1 MISLRGVSRTFP
13 ARSGAVTALH
23 GIDLDIAEGEFVA
36 VIGRS
41 GCGKSTLLRLI
52 AGLLP
57 ATSGT
62 ITIGGVPVRAPTRD
76 VALMQQQPALLP
88 WRTALANVMLP
99 VEIARLP
106 RHTHEARATEL
117 LDAVGLAGFHHR
129 HPYELSGGMQQRV
142 ALCRALIQQPRVL
155 LMDEP
160 FSALDA
166 LTREDLATQLQELHL
181 ARPATTVFVT
191 HSIQEAVLL
200 ADRVVVLSPRP
211 GRVREVL
218 DVDIG
223 RPRSLGH
230 SAALP
235 AVAECVAHLH
245 DLLLSAGAPLS
256 AGDQFP
262 AGELRSGNHR
272 ATAEVPQVPGSV
284 RGKSQS
290 GDTPLGAS

>member
-1 MISLRGVSRTFP
+1 MITLSRVSRSF
-13 ARSGAVTALH
+13 GAVAALEE
-23 GIDLDIAEGEFVA
+23 IDLSIAEGEFVA

-57 ATSGT
+57 ATAGT
-62 ITIGGVPVRAPTRD
+62 VTVEGTPVTAPRRSI
-76 VALMQQQPALLP
+76 ALMQQQPALLP
-88 WRTALANVMLP
+88 WRTALDNVMLP
-99 VEIARLP
+99 VEIAKLP
-106 RHTHEARATEL
+106 RPPHRTRAAEL
-117 LDAVGLAGFHHR
+117 LDAAGLAGFHDR

-166 LTREDLATQLQELHL
+166 LTREDLAAQLQDLHL

-200 ADRVVVLSPRP
+200 ADRVVVLTPRP
-211 GRVREVL
+211 GRVRKVL
-218 DVDIG
+218 DVDIA

-245 DLLLSAGAPLS
+245 DLLA
-256 AGDQFP
+256 
-262 AGELRSGNHR
+262 
-272 ATAEVPQVPGSV
+272 
-284 RGKSQS
+284 
-290 GDTPLGAS
+290 

>member
-1 MISLRGVSRTFP
+1 MIVAHRVSRTFP
-13 ARSGAVTALH
+13 GRSGSVAALRE
-23 GIDLDIAEGEFVA
+23 IDLEVAEGEFVA

-52 AGLLP
+52 AGLLAP
-57 ATSGT
+57 TSGRVT
-62 ITIGGVPVRAPTRD
+62 VDGEPVTAPRRE

-88 WRTALANVMLP
+88 WRTALGNVLLP
-99 VEIARLP
+99 VEIARQP
-106 RHTHEARATEL
+106 RAAGAERAREL

-166 LTREDLATQLQELHL
+166 LTRKDMADQMQALHL

-200 ADRVVVLSPRP
+200 ADRVVILSPRP

-218 DVDIG
+218 AVDIP
-223 RPRSLGH
+223 RPRSLGR

-245 DLLLSAGAPLS
+245 DVLA
-256 AGDQFP
+256 
-262 AGELRSGNHR
+262 
-272 ATAEVPQVPGSV
+272 
-284 RGKSQS
+284 K
-290 GDTPLGAS
+290 ASDP

>member
-1 MISLRGVSRTFP
+1 MIALTRVSRTFP
-13 ARSGAVTALH
+13 ARTETVAALH
-23 GIDLDIAEGEFVA
+23 EIDLTVAEGEFVA

-52 AGLLP
+52 AGLLEP
-57 ATSGT
+57 TSGT
-62 ITIGGVPVRAPTRD
+62 ITVDGGPVRGPRRD

-88 WRTALANVMLP
+88 WRTALGNVLLP

-106 RHTHEARATEL
+106 RAEGADRAREL

-166 LTREDLATQLQELHL
+166 LTREDMAAQLQALHL

-218 DVDIG
+218 AVDIP
-223 RPRSLGH
+223 RPRSLGR

-245 DLLLSAGAPLS
+245 DVLAK
-256 AGDQFP
+256 AGDD
-262 AGELRSGNHR
+262 GRLS
-272 ATAEVPQVPGSV
+272 
-284 RGKSQS
+284 
-290 GDTPLGAS
+290 

>member
-1 MISLRGVSRTFP
+1 MILLDQVSRTFP
-13 ARSGAVTALH
+13 ARTGAVTALH
-23 GIDLDIAEGEFVA
+23 EIDLAVAEGEFVA

-52 AGLLP
+52 AGLLEP
-57 ATSGT
+57 TSGT
-62 ITIGGVPVRAPTRD
+62 ITVAGRPVRAPSRE

-88 WRTALANVMLP
+88 WRTALGNVLLP
-99 VEIARLP
+99 VEMARLP
-106 RHTHEARATEL
+106 RADGTARAREL
-117 LDAVGLAGFHHR
+117 LTAVGLADFEHR

-166 LTREDLATQLQELHL
+166 LTREDMAAQLQALHL

-200 ADRVVVLSPRP
+200 ADRVVVLTPRP
-211 GRVREVL
+211 GRVRKVL
-218 DVDIG
+218 DVEIA

-235 AVAECVAHLH
+235 EVAECVAQLH
-245 DLLLSAGAPLS
+245 DLLASAG
-256 AGDQFP
+256 
-262 AGELRSGNHR
+262 EH
-272 ATAEVPQVPGSV
+272 GSC
-284 RGKSQS
+284 
-290 GDTPLGAS
+290 

>member
-1 MISLRGVSRTFP
+1 MIALTRVSRTFP
-13 ARSGAVTALH
+13 ARSETVAALH
-23 GIDLDIAEGEFVA
+23 EIDLTVAEGEFVA

-52 AGLLP
+52 AGLLEP
-57 ATSGT
+57 TSGT
-62 ITIGGVPVRAPTRD
+62 ITVDGGPVHGPRRD

-88 WRTALANVMLP
+88 WRTALGNVLLP
-99 VEIARLP
+99 VEMARLP
-106 RHTHEARATEL
+106 RAAGAGRAREL

-166 LTREDLATQLQELHL
+166 LTREDMAAQLQALHL

-218 DVDIG
+218 AVDIP
-223 RPRSLGH
+223 RPRSLGR

-245 DLLLSAGAPLS
+245 DVLAK
-256 AGDQFP
+256 AGD
-262 AGELRSGNHR
+262 A
-272 ATAEVPQVPGSV
+272 
-284 RGKSQS
+284 
-290 GDTPLGAS
+290 

>member
-1 MISLRGVSRTFP
+1 MIVVERVSRTFP
-13 ARSGAVTALH
+13 ARSGSVAALH
-23 GIDLDIAEGEFVA
+23 EIDLTVAEGEFVA

-52 AGLLP
+52 AGLLEP
-57 ATSGT
+57 TSGT
-62 ITIGGVPVRAPTRD
+62 ITVTGRAVRAPSRE

-88 WRTALANVMLP
+88 WRTALGNVLLP
-99 VEIARLP
+99 VEMARQP
-106 RHTHEARATEL
+106 RAEGAVRAREL

-142 ALCRALIQQPRVL
+142 ALCRALIQRPRVL

-166 LTREDLATQLQELHL
+166 LTREDMAAQLQALHL

-200 ADRVVVLSPRP
+200 ADRVAVLSPRP

-218 DVDIG
+218 TIDIP
-223 RPRSLGH
+223 RPRSLGR

-245 DLLLSAGAPLS
+245 DVL
-256 AGDQFP
+256 
-262 AGELRSGNHR
+262 
-272 ATAEVPQVPGSV
+272 AE
-284 RGKSQS
+284 S
-290 GDTPLGAS
+290 GDD